1 MAKKIL
7 SFEEYAANK
16 NLKGSEEVS
25 EETGEICELCGE
37 DPCVCESEEVEDT
50 EEVEDAEEVEN
61 DEESD
66 DDNEESD
73 DDDDDDDDDDEESD
87 DDDDEEEKVEPVAEL
102 MKKCYEYAIK
112 EACNYDKDDYPDHT
126 LEGYLKE
133 NAALVAAL
141 SASALEQA
149 HAELK
154 DDELTIEV
162 YESCLNAMKESYNK
176 KIDELK
182 EAWSSK

>member
-16 NLKGSEEVS
+16 NLDSAEEITES
-25 EETGEICELCGE
+25 CDACGE
-37 DPCVCESEEVEDT
+37 DPCVCESEEVENTEEVEDT
-50 EEVEDAEEVEN
+50 EEVEN
-61 DEESD
+61 DD
-66 DDNEESD
+66 ESD
-73 DDDDDDDDDDEESD
+73 DDDDDDDDDDESD
-87 DDDDEEEKVEPVAEL
+87 DDDDDDDDDKGEETLESCSEQL
-102 MKKCYEYAIK
+102 KKCYEYAIK

>member
-16 NLKGSEEVS
+16 NLDSAEEITES
-25 EETGEICELCGE
+25 CDACGE
-37 DPCVCESEEVEDT
+37 DPCVCESEEVENTEEVEDT
-50 EEVEDAEEVEN
+50 EEVEN
-61 DEESD
+61 DDESD
-66 DDNEESD
+66 DDESDDDDDESD
-73 DDDDDDDDDDEESD
+73 DDDDDDDED
-87 DDDDEEEKVEPVAEL
+87 DDDDKGEETLESCSEQL
-102 MKKCYEYAIK
+102 KKCYEYAIK
-112 EACNYDKDDYPDHT
+112 EACDYDKDDYPDHT

>member
-7 SFEEYAANK
+7 SFEEYAASK
-16 NLKGSEEVS
+16 NFTSADEVT
-25 EETGEICELCGE
+25 ETDDDKVLGISDE
-37 DPCVCESEEVEDT
+37 DSESEEHEKIEG
-50 EEVEDAEEVEN
+50 EEEEKEEDAE
-61 DEESD
+61 DES
-66 DDNEESD
+66 
-73 DDDDDDDDDDEESD
+73 DDDDDEESD
-87 DDDDEEEKVEPVAEL
+87 DDDDDDDDEEKVEPVAEL

-141 SASALEQA
+141 SASSLEQA

-182 EAWSSK
+182 EAWSAK

>member
-16 NLKGSEEVS
+16 NLDSAEEITES
-25 EETGEICELCGE
+25 CDACGE
-37 DPCVCESEEVEDT
+37 DPCVCESEEVENTEEVEDT
-50 EEVEDAEEVEN
+50 EEVEN
-61 DEESD
+61 DD
-66 DDNEESD
+66 ESD
-73 DDDDDDDDDDEESD
+73 DDDDDDDDDDESD
-87 DDDDEEEKVEPVAEL
+87 DDDDDDDDKGEETLESCSEQL
-102 MKKCYEYAIK
+102 KKCYEYAIK